1 MWLPKRGSRMR
12 SFDLLEPFDQP
23 SPTSERGFLPQAKQ
37 VPLLAHSMGACTQ
50 HRTTTEVRT
59 GCKRGTAAFA
69 SSLPGWRGNLSI
81 QPTHAAAPKAGGIEG
96 IGGAGQRGAPKL
108 EGRRACTSIMAKGSA
123 THEGEC
129 DWKQERHTCT
139 QAPLARQQMDRWEG
153 HNVKQAYHAEGAHGT
168 RACTH
173 MRTWAWDCMTAV
185 WPPSRNHEGVRTCV
199 GGCLHQGAPGA
210 AKQAFGTSPS
220 HTVCASGSV
229 KAEADRGRTGAAHGR
244 RQARHSAS
252 HTPRCGPTPTHLLPL
267 QGRQTG

>member
-1 MWLPKRGSRMR
+1 MPPPPKPGALKGLEGLGSGELPNWK
-12 SFDLLEPFDQP
+12 
-23 SPTSERGFLPQAKQ
+23 
-37 VPLLAHSMGACTQ
+37 
-50 HRTTTEVRT
+50 
-59 GCKRGTAAFA
+59 
-69 SSLPGWRGNLSI
+69 
-81 QPTHAAAPKAGGIEG
+81 
-96 IGGAGQRGAPKL
+96 GGAPAHQSWQRGAPRMRVSVI
-108 EGRRACTSIMAKGSA
+108 G
-123 THEGEC
+123 
-129 DWKQERHTCT
+129 KQERHTCT